1 MSQNLNRAALLCALA
16 WVACKSDSPDDTGS
30 ESSGWSLMAGNFSEG
45 VLLSLWPASAKE
57 VLFVGGGMGREGPG
71 ILARYRPQDNTL
83 CWEELLSDK
92 ALWWVHGV
100 DESDWYA
107 VGEKGA
113 IVHYTDADGFQDESV
128 DTLRTLYG
136 VWVDSDTVWAV
147 GGSFGGSPTGTGE
160 IWRKDAAGWSLFAE
174 DLPGTLFKV
183 WAGHFVGN
191 QVAYRLEVGGELE
204 EIAPGEHKLLTLR
217 GRSATDIWAV
227 GGTQAA
233 DVLHFDGESWASI
246 QTAGLGLPLMG
257 VWTAPGESIWVSGM
271 NGVQAYSDDDGANWV
286 IPDFPLSSDSFH
298 AVRAVGDEVLFA
310 GGNLMSTSGEYHG
323 MIGRFGPAR
332 APVALSR
339 CVE

>member
-1 MSQNLNRAALLCALA
+1 MSQSLNRTALLFSLAL
-16 WVACKSDSPDDTGS
+16 VACKSDGPVDTAVEG
-30 ESSGWSLMAGNFSEG
+30 SGWSLMAANVSEG
-45 VLLSLWPASAKE
+45 VLLSLWPASASE

-83 CWEELLSDK
+83 CWQEILSDK

-100 DESDWYA
+100 DENDWYA

-113 IVHYTDADGFQDESV
+113 IVHYTTAGGFQDESV

-136 VWVDSDTVWAV
+136 VWVDGDIVWAV

-160 IWRKDAAGWSLFAE
+160 IWRKDAAGWAVFAE

-183 WAGHFVGN
+183 WEGHFVGN
-191 QVAYRLEVGGELE
+191 QEAYRLDAVGALE
-204 EIAPGEHKLLTLR
+204 DIAPGEHKLLTLR

-233 DVLHFDGESWASI
+233 DVMHFDGENWTSI
-246 QTAGLGLPLMG
+246 QTAGLSLPLMG
-257 VWTAPGESIWVSGM
+257 VWTAPGEPVWVSGM
-271 NGVQAYSDDDGANWV
+271 NGVQAYSDDDGATWV
-286 IPDFPLSSDSFH
+286 IPDFPLTGDSFH

-310 GGNLMSTSGEYHG
+310 GGNLMSTSGEFHG
-323 MIGRFGPAR
+323 TIGRYGPPR
-332 APVALSR
+332 GPVTTSK